1 MPRDIKLLTIFV
13 SCPQD
18 LPPERSVLESVID
31 ELNQKLRDSHS
42 VEFRTMGWGSLVPG
56 VGPDAQAV
64 INNQVGEDYDIY
76 IGILGHRFGT
86 QTPRAGSGTEEEFE
100 RAYQRWR
107 NVPDTVRILFY
118 FKSASDAPLQELDL
132 AQLGKVQEF
141 RRRISPQVLYSNFKT
156 ADDFLKQVRDH
167 LWQLIIR
174 EWKAGK
180 WTVPTSA
187 PVKIEAQLP
196 SSLSDGDSTGQ
207 KRPGETISESE
218 GEEEEDAAGMLDAVV
233 EAQESMD
240 AGLAAL
246 SRITII
252 NAENNSKLEEHA
264 KEIAAINSS
273 GVNARHLR
281 TAVNAAAD
289 DMAHYAR
296 SLRAEV
302 PVFIAGF
309 SLAFSSLE
317 TALAAW
323 IGRGSPQAHRS
334 RGNSRRFGQW
344 YCGDSVFS
352 RFGCP
357 LSRNNCGDPQTY
369 VPTEKGLAF
378 NENTA

>member
-1 MPRDIKLLTIFV
+1 
-13 SCPQD
+13 
-18 LPPERSVLESVID
+18 
-31 ELNQKLRDSHS
+31 
-42 VEFRTMGWGSLVPG
+42 MGWGSLVPG

-100 RAYQRWR
+100 RAYQRLR

-118 FKSASDAPLQELDL
+118 FKSASDVPLQELDL

-174 EWKAGK
+174 EWKAGR

-196 SSLSDGDSTGQ
+196 SSLYDGDSTGQ

-273 GVNARHLR
+273 GCE
-281 TAVNAAAD
+281 
-289 DMAHYAR
+289 
-296 SLRAEV
+296 RA
-302 PVFIAGF
+302 P
-309 SLAFSSLE
+309 LE
-317 TALAAW
+317 
-323 IGRGSPQAHRS
+323 
-334 RGNSRRFGQW
+334 
-344 YCGDSVFS
+344 
-352 RFGCP
+352 
-357 LSRNNCGDPQTY
+357 NCR
-369 VPTEKGLAF
+369 KRCS
-378 NENTA
+378 

>member
-1 MPRDIKLLTIFV
+1 
-13 SCPQD
+13 
-18 LPPERSVLESVID
+18 
-31 ELNQKLRDSHS
+31 
-42 VEFRTMGWGSLVPG
+42 
-56 VGPDAQAV
+56 
-64 INNQVGEDYDIY
+64 
-76 IGILGHRFGT
+76 
-86 QTPRAGSGTEEEFE
+86 
-100 RAYQRWR
+100 
-107 NVPDTVRILFY
+107 VRILFY
-118 FKSASDAPLQELDL
+118 FKSASDVPLQELDL

-174 EWKAGK
+174 EWKAGR

-218 GEEEEDAAGMLDAVV
+218 GEEEKDAAGMLDAVV

-273 GVNARHLR
+273 GCE
-281 TAVNAAAD
+281 
-289 DMAHYAR
+289 
-296 SLRAEV
+296 RA
-302 PVFIAGF
+302 P
-309 SLAFSSLE
+309 LE
-317 TALAAW
+317 
-323 IGRGSPQAHRS
+323 
-334 RGNSRRFGQW
+334 
-344 YCGDSVFS
+344 
-352 RFGCP
+352 
-357 LSRNNCGDPQTY
+357 NCR
-369 VPTEKGLAF
+369 KRCS
-378 NENTA
+378 

>member
-1 MPRDIKLLTIFV
+1 
-13 SCPQD
+13 
-18 LPPERSVLESVID
+18 
-31 ELNQKLRDSHS
+31 
-42 VEFRTMGWGSLVPG
+42 MGWGSLVPG

-118 FKSASDAPLQELDL
+118 FKSASDVPLQELDL

-174 EWKAGK
+174 EWKAGR

-218 GEEEEDAAGMLDAVV
+218 GKRKKTRQECSMQLSKLRNLWTQGWQPSAASRS
-233 EAQESMD
+233 SMPK
-240 AGLAAL
+240 
-246 SRITII
+246 TI
-252 NAENNSKLEEHA
+252 ANSK
-264 KEIAAINSS
+264 N
-273 GVNARHLR
+273 
-281 TAVNAAAD
+281 
-289 DMAHYAR
+289 M
-296 SLRAEV
+296 
-302 PVFIAGF
+302 
-309 SLAFSSLE
+309 
-317 TALAAW
+317 
-323 IGRGSPQAHRS
+323 
-334 RGNSRRFGQW
+334 RR
-344 YCGDSVFS
+344 
-352 RFGCP
+352 R
-357 LSRNNCGDPQTY
+357 
-369 VPTEKGLAF
+369 
-378 NENTA
+378 